1 MAYFKKKIKKKEKY
15 GFKKGGAVKM
25 AKMDKHGFFTGR
37 GSKQKADK
45 ITRFLNKS
53 FKLTGGKYK
62 AITLKSGKSYTPLIE
77 KKK

>member
-1 MAYFKKKIKKKEKY
+1 
-15 GFKKGGAVKM
+15 M

-62 AITLKSGKSYTPLIE
+62 ARTLKAGKSYTPLIE